1 MPLFLPSRQL
11 LECLVRQRVR
21 NSPNIVVLQAHDVV
35 DLTSAGQQDRVTGAR
50 VRARDGGTENVLA
63 AELVVDATGRGSRTP
78 TFLDHLGYNRPVR
91 DHIDVRLTYTSQLL
105 RLPPQNRSAWPGN
118 SRPAG
123 TSTCPT

>member
-21 NSPNIVVLQAHDVV
+21 NSPNIVVLQAH
-35 DLTSAGQQDRVTGAR
+35 
-50 VRARDGGTENVLA
+50 DGGTENVLA